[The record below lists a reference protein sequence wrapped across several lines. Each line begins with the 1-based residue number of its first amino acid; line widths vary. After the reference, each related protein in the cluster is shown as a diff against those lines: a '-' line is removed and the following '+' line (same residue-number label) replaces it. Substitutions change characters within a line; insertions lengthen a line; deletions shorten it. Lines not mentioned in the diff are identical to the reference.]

1 MRAAAALI
9 QDAVGFAVERS
20 RRRVGAFG
28 AAYDALGVFLDAVR
42 DQLPLRNLGR
52 GPHAP
57 ELLAE
62 GAHSRIG
69 PQRGIAPGLEPR
81 RQIARQ
87 AVEAHLLLGAQQKL
101 DQLPRLLLAPRLV
114 TEHKTRP
121 TRQRVARLPPGRPRP
136 PRRRPR
142 APERG
147 RKARRAPAQS
157 PGTWDGHAE
166 TAAGR

>member
-1 MRAAAALI
+1 MWRSGTAQGRRSPSPRAVRRASADLRRRFARVLAPHEPAALL
-9 QDAVGFAVERS
+9 QDAVGLAVEGS

-28 AAYDALGVFLDAVR
+28 AAYDALGVLLDAVR

-52 GPHAP
+52 GPHAR

-114 TEHKTRP
+114 TEHKTRA
-121 TRQRVARLPPGRPRP
+121 TRQRVARLRPGRP
-136 PRRRPR
+136 
-142 APERG
+142 G
-147 RKARRAPAQS
+147 
-157 PGTWDGHAE
+157 
-166 TAAGR
+166 